1 MAFNFTACAKS
12 IAGHLW
18 TAMPPLAEA
27 LRPARSVSG
36 TPLQT
41 RLNDPVV
48 GPIDIRAALD
58 DVPTSESLVVIVH
71 GIGGTA
77 DSHYCVS
84 AARAAVAAGCSAIRI
99 SLRGAD
105 GNGDD
110 IYHAGLTADLET
122 LLACPRLRRYRR
134 VFLLGYSLGGN
145 IALRAA
151 IDQIDPRLAGVV
163 AICPPLDLRAAM
175 ENFDRRRFWLHKRLM
190 NGRANRSYAVV
201 ERRGRAHTSVRELRR
216 ARTCAEWNQMT
227 IVPRFRFRDAN
238 HYYDEACVARHWR
251 RLCVPALIAYSV
263 YDPIVSHDSIR
274 RKLAGAPGNVY
285 VWPLDAGGHI
295 HFPRNIDLGESA
307 ALGLENQSIAWLVRH
322 QQSNMEWQ
330 GDLHIE
336 HEELTR

>member
-1 MAFNFTACAKS
+1 
-12 IAGHLW
+12 
-18 TAMPPLAEA
+18 MPPLAEA

-110 IYHAGLTADLET
+110 IYHAGLTEDLNT
-122 LLACPRLRRYRR
+122 LLACPLLRRYRR

-175 ENFDRRRFWLHKRLM
+175 ENFDRRRFLVWGFSISTVMVYHSTFAAM
-190 NGRANRSYAVV
+190 AWTGRGTDPLGAASAP
-201 ERRGRAHTSVRELRR
+201 ELKQTGSSVRPDRIRGGNHSRR
-216 ARTCAEWNQMT
+216 ADLTE
-227 IVPRFRFRDAN
+227 VDA
-238 HYYDEACVARHWR
+238 
-251 RLCVPALIAYSV
+251 
-263 YDPIVSHDSIR
+263 
-274 RKLAGAPGNVY
+274 
-285 VWPLDAGGHI
+285 
-295 HFPRNIDLGESA
+295 
-307 ALGLENQSIAWLVRH
+307 
-322 QQSNMEWQ
+322 
-330 GDLHIE
+330 
-336 HEELTR
+336 LT